1 MGDDTEES
9 STDEAALDQS
19 HAASTPVAQAT
30 LFERA
35 RAASEAGHP
44 ILTIVV
50 FWLAL
55 IWGLA
60 FYIRGYHS
68 YGRWEPWNVGDWL
81 IGYQGGFVR
90 RGLIGQV
97 VFDLG
102 RHGPKIPPPAS
113 IFFLQVVLVLLS
125 AIGITLLAKAK
136 RDRWLPWMVLS
147 PAGLL
152 FFITNRRFIVTSKIG
167 STILKNYGAGGMR
180 KEILLFVIVVALAL
194 AIGRSRRT
202 RWILLGLALVA
213 YLVEMLSWEAA
224 AFFLPI
230 LFVLLAAALRDETRD
245 LRDGLWHHG
254 VEIEDDEVALCFYGD
269 LFRRQPGSER
279 DAELEQSRAGIEEAM
294 SGLAGGDAL
303 EALSQAANTAAFDR
317 TIDLVNVITND
328 PDLRGEL
335 RGRIEPLVGDDTTV
349 LIAHSLGTLLS
360 YMAIANH
367 PGWPIK
373 TFVTLGSPLAAP
385 MIFQSLDPSPVDGV
399 GVWPGSVERWI
410 NIRAVGDKAA
420 AVPLSKRFGERV
432 EDVLVDNG
440 HRAHDP
446 EPYLNAVA
454 TGGVVAEAL
463 RG

>member
-1 MGDDTEES
+1 VGDDTEES

-97 VFDLG
+97 VFELG

-113 IFFLQVVLVLLS
+113 IFFIQVLLVLLS
-125 AIGITLLAKAK
+125 AIGITLLARAK

-167 STILKNYGAGGMR
+167 SAIFKNYGAGGMR

-202 RWILLGLALVA
+202 RWILVGLALVA

-245 LRDGLWHHG
+245 LRNAALG
-254 VEIEDDEVALCFYGD
+254 VLVALSAGG
-269 LFRRQPGSER
+269 LLLSVIVPGS
-279 DAELEQSRAGIEEAM
+279 ATQAGQICTSYGQWGAPTNRLCT
-294 SGLAGGDAL
+294 GAIF
-303 EALSQAANTAAFDR
+303 ALSDSLSSQVHQVGTNFPHYLLYVLTYALCLVPFALSGWLARHWRLFLIVVAASLPLYFIGTDYGRWIHTTIVLLTIHWLVLDER
-317 TIDLVNVITND
+317 TEPPRDFVPFWVRDLLLIPWFGAWSLPYFSIPIRFGGLFAQVGHS
-328 PDLRGEL
+328 LR
-335 RGRIEPLVGDDTTV
+335 RLVG
-349 LIAHSLGTLLS
+349 
-360 YMAIANH
+360 
-367 PGWPIK
+367 
-373 TFVTLGSPLAAP
+373 
-385 MIFQSLDPSPVDGV
+385 
-399 GVWPGSVERWI
+399 R
-410 NIRAVGDKAA
+410 
-420 AVPLSKRFGERV
+420 
-432 EDVLVDNG
+432 
-440 HRAHDP
+440 
-446 EPYLNAVA
+446 
-454 TGGVVAEAL
+454 
-463 RG
+463 